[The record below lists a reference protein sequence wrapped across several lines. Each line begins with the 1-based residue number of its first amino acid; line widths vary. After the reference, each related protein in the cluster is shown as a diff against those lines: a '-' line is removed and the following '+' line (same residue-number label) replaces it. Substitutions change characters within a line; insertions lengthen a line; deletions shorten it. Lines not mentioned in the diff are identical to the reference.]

1 MKHSKTTGS
10 FSVVAYYLCNLAL
23 TTFSTNKAC
32 WRLLNH
38 KILIVALER
47 VNELMIGR

>member
-10 FSVVAYYLCNLAL
+10 FSMVAYYLCNLAL

-32 WRLLNH
+32 WRLLNPQDSH
-38 KILIVALER
+38 SGLRESQ
-47 VNELMIGR
+47 